1 MILVAVTT
9 AAVVIVAV
17 VIVVVDIVVVVV
29 IVAVVI
35 VEDTRVNI
43 REDIRRNTRVD
54 TAGNIA
60 EDIVVETSV
69 AETVATAEDIA
80 AVSTVSSMTIAVVL
94 RTFPLLP
101 SILGGGNNFV
111 LPIWQRPTA
120 GRDQGRLG
128 MNPEDADE

>member
-9 AAVVIVAV
+9 AA
-17 VIVVVDIVVVVV
+17 VV

-43 REDIRRNTRVD
+43 REDI
-54 TAGNIA
+54 
-60 EDIVVETSV
+60 
-69 AETVATAEDIA
+69 A
-80 AVSTVSSMTIAVVL
+80 AVSTASSMTIAVVL